1 MSRLASSSSEEGVA
15 CSRALALCTRMVLI
29 EFGKGESI
37 TKNGKVTKEL
47 LVVLR
52 GEVSWWCTAA

>member
-1 MSRLASSSSEEGVA
+1 MSRLASSSSEEGVT

-29 EFGKGESI
+29 EFDKGESI